1 MLHCYVGR
9 WLKNHA
15 VVHVINVHGEK
26 MPDHPVWNVY
36 DRLRTIS
43 LNEKYYS
50 RRIVFYERINFWL
63 EIIIAISA
71 STAIAKFAIWK
82 TEAGSLIWSL
92 IAGLAVLLAVI
103 KPFMKLTDSIKRI
116 ENVLTKY
123 RLIKHEFGIL
133 RIDISEKK
141 SYNNE
146 HKNKLR
152 ELLAKEEVLIEKQPE
167 NYISKRLINIC
178 SNEVIKEYPVDN
190 FFIPEE

>member
-1 MLHCYVGR
+1 
-9 WLKNHA
+9 
-15 VVHVINVHGEK
+15 
-26 MPDHPVWNVY
+26 MPDNEKHHVWNVY

-82 TEAGSLIWSL
+82 TETGSLIWSL
-92 IAGLAVLLAVI
+92 IAGIAVFLAVI
-103 KPFMKLTDSIKRI
+103 KPFMKLTDRIKRI

-133 RIDISEKK
+133 RIDISENK

-146 HKNKLR
+146 HKKILR
-152 ELLAKEEVLIEKQPE
+152 ELLTKEEELIEKQPE
-167 NYISKRLINIC
+167 NYISKRLRKIC